1 MIDRQQAYNTQ
12 ISDFLAEFK
21 HRFTTLS
28 HQGMPGKIAYS
39 TKLTREENCSL
50 NIYLSD
56 KFPLDSPIMY
66 VVPKIPDFILDDTG
80 RVKDTCVTIWN
91 IHSRLVNAV
100 RTVLLKLEHNSDHS
114 LGISSKGLYNI
125 NNINNT
131 SNNNV
136 NLNSN
141 SNNVGLGNNPYSV
154 LLTNNNINN
163 NNNNIYSNQQSSY
176 STTNVSNINSMNS
189 LYSNNYNN
197 NTNSN
202 MYSNTNNVNQN
213 FIPMG
218 NGLQHNSV
226 YNNNT
231 KLSNSNNNIV
241 NINSVINDKPYS
253 NSFEYTKKNDDN
265 FNIGVPNDNSGSY
278 FNNNTFSMDT
288 KKNYKSIEEDLNS
301 KSVEEL
307 IYIFNNQ
314 DEYVKDYMEPYK
326 QSSYDL
332 KNEVDKISGKKL
344 YLYYYFNNKF
354 ITFNNKLFVYLLFN
368 IR

>member
-12 ISDFLAEFK
+12 IADFLAEFK

-28 HQGMPGKIAYS
+28 HQGMPGKIAYT
-39 TKLTREENCSL
+39 TKLSREENCSL

-100 RTVLLKLEHNSDHS
+100 RTILLKLEHHSDNS
-114 LGISSKGLYNI
+114 LGISSKGLYNNG
-125 NNINNT
+125 NNINN
-131 SNNNV
+131 NN

-141 SNNVGLGNNPYSV
+141 SNNLGVGNNPYSV
-154 LLTNNNINN
+154 LLTNNNNN
-163 NNNNIYSNQQSSY
+163 INNIYSNQQSSY
-176 STTNVSNINSMNS
+176 STTNVNNINSINS
-189 LYSNNYNN
+189 MYNFNNNN
-197 NTNSN
+197 NTNN
-202 MYSNTNNVNQN
+202 NVYSNNNVNKN

-218 NGLQHNSV
+218 NGLQYNSV

-231 KLSNSNNNIV
+231 KLNNSNNNVV
-241 NINSVINDKPYS
+241 NINSVINEKPYS
-253 NSFEYTKKNDDN
+253 NSFEYSKKNDDN
-265 FNIGVPNDNSGSY
+265 FNIGGHNDNSGSY
-278 FNNNTFSMDT
+278 FNNNTFNNEP
-288 KKNYKSIEEDLNS
+288 KKNYKSIEDDLNS

-307 IYIFNNQ
+307 IYIFHNQ

-326 QSSYDL
+326 QSSYEL
-332 KNEVDKISGKKL
+332 KNEVDKISGKK
-344 YLYYYFNNKF
+344 
-354 ITFNNKLFVYLLFN
+354 ILLFN
-368 IR
+368 T